1 MKNWYQ
7 NLKKQQKIFVYLLAL
22 AGPWAFALPT
32 KSLVLLAVLYIPL
45 VLLIFLQLGNS
56 VERS

>member
-32 KSLVLLAVLYIPL
+32 GSLVLLVALYIPL

-56 VERS
+56 EEPS